1 MNKENYSWYTDFNTS
16 ENLMIH
22 TFSERV
28 QAVSNIKTGLVKVV
42 KDGVVIREVENSS
55 ISDYEKLL
63 LGIAED
69 SEKLN
74 SFNPES

>member
-1 MNKENYSWYTDFNTS
+1 MSKENYSWYTDFNTS

-42 KDGVVIREVENSS
+42 KDGVVIGKN
-55 ISDYEKLL
+55 
-63 LGIAED
+63 G
-69 SEKLN
+69 
-74 SFNPES
+74 

>member
-28 QAVSNIKTGLVKVV
+28 QVVSNIKTGLVKII
-42 KDGVVIREVENSS
+42 KDGVVIREIENSS

-69 SEKLN
+69 TEKLN
-74 SFNPES
+74 SFNTEL

>member
-28 QAVSNIKTGLVKVV
+28 QVVSNIKTGLVKVV

>member
-28 QAVSNIKTGLVKVV
+28 QVVSNIKTGLVNVV
-42 KDGVVIREVENSS
+42 KDGIVIREIENSS

-69 SEKLN
+69 TEKLN
-74 SFNPES
+74 SFNTEL